1 MTPFGHLSAS
11 YISGRSIK
19 LISIPAVISGGI
31 LPDIDFLFVFF
42 PFFNDLHRIVTH
54 NLLFLILVSLAGFI
68 LSGRKIHIPVSLLL
82 GGAIHLLIDS
92 VMDNNPTNGIGVALL
107 WPFWNDV
114 YSPFNVLRV
123 LEHSSGWHDPAGM
136 IKALLPA
143 IMYESPFYFI
153 SAFLYFRNRRSSSEN
168 CC

>member
-19 LISIPAVISGGI
+19 LISIPAVILGGI
-31 LPDIDFLFVFF
+31 LPDIDFLFVLF
-42 PFFNDLHRIVTH
+42 PFFNDMHRIVSH
-54 NLLFLILVSLAGFI
+54 NLLFIILVSLTGF
-68 LSGRKIHIPVSLLL
+68 LFSDRKINIPLSLLL

-92 VMDNNPTNGIGVALL
+92 AMDNNPTNGIGVALL
-107 WPFWNDV
+107 WPFYNDV
-114 YSPFNVLRV
+114 YSPFNFLRV

-143 IMYESPFYFI
+143 VMYESPFYFI
-153 SAFLYFRNRRSSSEN
+153 SAFLYLRNRRSSSEN